1 LRYDV
6 PRNWVRREWRSA
18 YRGQKQIWYLLR
30 MVGRDCDVCLRA
42 TDHPEFDAWRW
53 HDYWIPLDSVIEFKR
68 QVYQQAL
75 TELARLAF
83 RNARA
88 KGCASHGDD
97 EEQKV
102 SPVPDDSRPDSVSP
116 AP

>member
-1 LRYDV
+1 
-6 PRNWVRREWRSA
+6 VRREWRSA

-53 HDYWIPLDSVIEFKR
+53 SDYWIPLDSVIEFKR

-83 RNARA
+83 RPPRPRGAMRQA
-88 KGCASHGDD
+88 DGGDAGEHALPGPGALQD
-97 EEQKV
+97 PLH
-102 SPVPDDSRPDSVSP
+102 SSS
-116 AP
+116 